1 MSAPGCPAPARPTL
15 LATMLTPSRP
25 WQRRTCVPE
34 LIAELEHDLGV
45 SRLVATL
52 LALRG
57 VEGAQQAESW
67 LAKRL
72 ADLHRPMA
80 MAGMEAGAQRLAKA
94 INGRERILIHGDYD
108 VDGSTAAS
116 LLALFCRACSH
127 QATVWI
133 PHRRIDGYGLSE
145 SSLEAVREH
154 QAQLM
159 ITVDCGIA
167 DGGWAGRIE
176 AETGCSV
183 VVTDHHLPQ
192 ARLPQCT
199 AVINPNRPD
208 CTYPDKHLA
217 GVGVA
222 WKLAWATACVL
233 CGADRVTDRLRGFL
247 TSALS
252 LVAVGTISDCAP
264 LDGENRI
271 LVHHGLR
278 ELART
283 ENPGLRALLAQTRLE
298 AELPSAG
305 DIGWKIGPLLNAS
318 GRMDSAM
325 ANIELLTAPDAA
337 AVAPILERIVAGN
350 EERKRVTQSLT
361 ADLIAGAE
369 ADPGT
374 AARATLVCAGE
385 GWHQGVVGIVASR
398 LVERFGKPAVVIA
411 IEDGTAKGSL
421 RSIPAVHLGEAIDAC
436 RHLLRRGGGHA
447 FAAGITLDPEK
458 VGEFREAF
466 ERHVAARVAPGSLA
480 PRTDYD
486 IEASVSELDR
496 DFFERLESM
505 GPFGT
510 GNREPLILVERAA
523 LAGRPRLFGR
533 DGEHFRAPVT
543 DAGGG
548 MRELLAWKA
557 KELFANLSAPGLR
570 FDLLVRPEINRWRGE
585 AAHRL
590 VFVDGRAA

>member
-1 MSAPGCPAPARPTL
+1 M
-15 LATMLTPSRP
+15 
-25 WQRRTCVPE
+25 PE
-34 LIAELEHDLGV
+34 VIAELEHDLGV
-45 SRLVATL
+45 SHLVATL

-57 VEGAQQAESW
+57 VEGAAQAESW

-72 ADLHRPMA
+72 SDLHRPA
-80 MAGMEAGAQRLAKA
+80 LMAGMQHGAKRLAEA
-94 INGRERILIHGDYD
+94 ITKRERILIHGDYD

-127 QATVWI
+127 DATVWI

-145 SSLEAVREH
+145 SSLEAARTH
-154 QAQLM
+154 QAQLL

-167 DGGWAGRIE
+167 DGGWAARIE
-176 AETGCSV
+176 AEAGCSV

-192 ARLPQCT
+192 GYLPQCT

-208 CTYPDKHLA
+208 CAYPDKHLA

-222 WKLAWATACVL
+222 WKLAWATACEL
-233 CGADRVTDRLRGFL
+233 CGSEKVTERLRAFL
-247 TSALS
+247 TSSLS
-252 LVAVGTISDCAP
+252 LVAIGTVSDCAP

-271 LVHHGLR
+271 LVHHGLK

-283 ENPGLRALLAQTRLE
+283 ENPGLRALLAQAKLDSE
-298 AELPSAG
+298 QPSAG
-305 DIGWKIGPLLNAS
+305 DVGWKLSPLLNAS

-325 ANIELLTAPDAA
+325 ANIELLTARTPAEAA
-337 AVAPILERIVAGN
+337 PVIERIAAGN

-369 ADPGT
+369 ADPAT
-374 AARATLVCAGE
+374 PARATLVFAGD

-411 IEDGTAKGSL
+411 INDGAAKGSL

-436 RHLLRRGGGHA
+436 RHCLLRGGGHA
-447 FAAGITLDPEK
+447 LAAGITLEPGR
-458 VGEFREAF
+458 VGDFRDAF
-466 ERHVAARVAPGSLA
+466 ERHVSSRVAPGSLV

-486 IEASVSELDR
+486 AEASVAELDR
-496 DFFERLESM
+496 DFFDRLEAM

-510 GNREPLILVERAA
+510 GNREPLLLLASAA

-533 DGEHFRAPVT
+533 DGEHLRAPLT
-543 DAGGG
+543 DSGGG

-557 KELFANLSAPGLR
+557 KALYAGISAPGCR

-585 AAHRL
+585 LAHRL